1 VFGLVRNKRR
11 VERGAPQASRVARLL
26 RVLSIAATAA
36 LAGLA
41 HAQQPSQ
48 PAQAQSPKPAQTPAQ
63 PQPSATAQAPPASAV
78 PQAAPSAATPA
89 PSQTASPSQATTP
102 QQAQTP
108 AQTQAPA
115 QTPNAG
121 AQGNQTSQQAAG
133 ALSLEQTVGLAAAQI
148 SALQQAQ
155 LNERIAAEDVRQAR
169 AAFLPKVTTPLDYIY
184 TSPTIG
190 RPLGETPQSFIA
202 NNAVGEY
209 QALVSVAGDV
219 DINGKLRATL
229 ARANALLDAAR
240 AGTQVARRTLEQT
253 TVEAYYG
260 LALAAAE
267 RRAAELNLSAAQEF
281 ELITSL
287 LLKGGEVAPVDLTRA
302 ELQTNQRQNELEQAR
317 ASESVA
323 ADTLRA
329 LVGYGP
335 ERAVAATDLST
346 LVPAPGEVERFT
358 SEMTQ
363 RRPEL
368 AQFEA
373 EERAARQDVRIA
385 RADRLPQLSYTV
397 NGGFDTDSIRPPRL
411 KEHTGYSAAVHVVV
425 PVFDWGATR
434 SRERQAQ
441 LRVQV
446 AENER
451 AQALRGFAQQFSTAR
466 AQALSAAAR
475 IRLAESGVR
484 LAESNVAASIA
495 RYRAGEAQIV
505 EVTDAQTTLA
515 AQRLAFFQALYD
527 YQIALARLRQAAGQ

>member
-1 VFGLVRNKRR
+1 MTTRAG
-11 VERGAPQASRVARLL
+11 RVARLL
-26 RVLSIAATAA
+26 RIFLLTATAAATA
-36 LAGLA
+36 AGLA
-41 HAQQPSQ
+41 HAQQPSHWKQ
-48 PAQAQSPKPAQTPAQ
+48 NLFTSQTPSAVQTPSPSQTPVPPQSP
-63 PQPSATAQAPPASAV
+63 PSTKT
-78 PQAAPSAATPA
+78 PQAAPTATPA
-89 PSQTASPSQATTP
+89 QTTP
-102 QQAQTP
+102 QDSGAQPTQTP
-108 AQTQAPA
+108 AQTQEQMPA
-115 QTPNAG
+115 QSQPQAQTTTAG
-121 AQGNQTSQQAAG
+121 AMP
-133 ALSLEQTVGLAAAQI
+133 LDEVLRLASAQV
-148 SALQQAQ
+148 SGLQQAQ
-155 LNERIAAEDVRQAR
+155 LNERVAAEDVRQAR

-184 TSPTIG
+184 TSPTLD
-190 RPLGETPQSFIA
+190 RPLGEPRAQSFIA
-202 NNAVGEY
+202 NNAISEY

-219 DINGKLRATL
+219 DISGRLRATL

-240 AGTQVARRTLEQT
+240 AGTRVARRTLEQT

-267 RRAAELNLSAAQEF
+267 RRSAELNLAAAEEF

-317 ASESVA
+317 ANEAVA
-323 ADTLRA
+323 QDAVRV
-329 LVGYGP
+329 LVGYDATR
-335 ERAVAATDLST
+335 EVAAADLST

-358 SEMTQ
+358 ADMTS

-368 AQFEA
+368 AQFDA
-373 EERAARQDVRIA
+373 ERRAAEQDIRIA

-397 NGGFDTDSIRPPRL
+397 NGGFDTDSVKFPRL
-411 KEHTGYSAAVHVVV
+411 REHTGFSAAVHVVI

-441 LRVQV
+441 ARLQI

-451 AQALRGFAQQFSTAR
+451 AQAVRGFAQAFNSAR
-466 AQALSAAAR
+466 VQALSAAAR
-475 IRLAESGVR
+475 IRLADTGVR
-484 LAESNVAASIA
+484 LAQSNVNASIA

-515 AQRLAFFQALYD
+515 AQRLAFCQALFD